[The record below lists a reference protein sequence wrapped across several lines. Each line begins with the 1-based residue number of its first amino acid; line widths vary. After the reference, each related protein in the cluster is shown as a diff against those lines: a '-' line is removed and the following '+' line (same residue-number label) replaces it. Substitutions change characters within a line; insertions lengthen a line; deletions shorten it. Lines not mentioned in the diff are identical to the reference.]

1 MYHILAYIEKETE
14 HQFVLQ
20 SGVVTGLL
28 LCQQSRFTYGAEPIF
43 LSSKEWRSSASFFS
57 CTKYASFPRPFP
69 GKNEYLSCTFFLTAP
84 NHEGSEEQ
92 FREMAKKIAHQIST
106 FSLEHSHFS
115 DP

>member
-69 GKNEYLSCTFFLTAP
+69 GKTNICHVGFSFF
-84 NHEGSEEQ
+84 NC
-92 FREMAKKIAHQIST
+92 AKS
-106 FSLEHSHFS
+106 
-115 DP
+115 

>member
-43 LSSKEWRSSASFFS
+43 LSSKEWRSSASFF
-57 CTKYASFPRPFP
+57 
-69 GKNEYLSCTFFLTAP
+69 FL
-84 NHEGSEEQ
+84 H
-92 FREMAKKIAHQIST
+92 KICVIS
-106 FSLEHSHFS
+106 
-115 DP
+115 

>member
-43 LSSKEWRSSASFFS
+43 LSSKE
-57 CTKYASFPRPFP
+57 
-69 GKNEYLSCTFFLTAP
+69 
-84 NHEGSEEQ
+84 
-92 FREMAKKIAHQIST
+92 
-106 FSLEHSHFS
+106 
-115 DP
+115 